1 MLGWLDLRR
10 VLFGSLASSG
20 DGLRVLSK
28 RGVRRLMGEV
38 SLFLVFFFFGSWRA
52 GLLQGGALGYNHRHK
67 FVPGFDERSSP
78 FVLESGGQGVEVD
91 TGLAELSQDRFEIT
105 SIGRQHSVDFA
116 VTGEGFQG
124 GLRHCVNRQWCS
136 QHFDIKNI

>member
-1 MLGWLDLRR
+1 I
-10 VLFGSLASSG
+10 LASSR
-20 DGLRVLSK
+20 DGLRVPSK
-28 RGVRRLMGEV
+28 PGVKRLIGEV
-38 SLFLVFFFFGSWRA
+38 SSFLVFLSFWSSRA

-116 VTGEGFQG
+116 VTGEGFQV
-124 GLRHCVNRQWCS
+124 GLRHCVTRRRCS
-136 QHFDIKNI
+136 HHFYINNISLPW